1 MRVFQINILLLAL
14 CNSFFKGRGPGI
26 YSGAFFYTS
35 AIFCKPNQPLRQ
47 IKKNQDVLFA
57 KWQQVIQR
65 TIINLIESGS
75 NQMLLNECISVYI
88 NELNRMPSFTKQ
100 RFKVYL
106 I

>member
-26 YSGAFFYTS
+26 YSGAFFIPPRFSVSQTS
-35 AIFCKPNQPLRQ
+35 LSGRS
-47 IKKNQDVLFA
+47 KKNQDVLFA

-65 TIINLIESGS
+65 TIINLIESGN